1 MNKWGIKTQAL
12 ILALVPAIIISVSLF
27 SYFLYSQI
35 TLVNNNLNERGVTMA
50 RHLAYESQYGI
61 FSGNTM
67 PLKRHTDERV
77 RDHDIRSIIIMDK
90 EKRIIINSGD
100 VSDTDL
106 IFKDINDANH
116 QASIPSRST
125 IAFISPIFSP
135 LLDIDEFDDIDRS
148 EKHIIGWSLVEMSL
162 NSTDAQINTVIIN
175 TLIITIIISII
186 SIFLAMMISK
196 NVTSPILSLS
206 NIVKSIGDGNL
217 TSRAEEKSG
226 GELRILESGI
236 NKMAEDLQALQENLQ
251 SQVDMAITD
260 LKETLE
266 LLQEKNFE
274 LEVARKDATEAN
286 KIKSEFLANMSHEIR
301 TPINGIIGFADLM
314 INTTKDTTQISHLD
328 MIKKSSMNLLRIVDD
343 ILDMTR
349 IEAGKLNINCE
360 PLNLR
365 DCVEQ
370 VVKMMTPSAFNK
382 GIELNLLYYSDV
394 PEEFYG
400 DSLRITQI
408 ITNLVGNAI
417 KFTETGSVTIRVMIE
432 EDEQD
437 LSLIT
442 FSIADT
448 GKGISEEQKHH
459 IFKPFL
465 QGDSSTTKQYGG
477 SGLGLS
483 ICSSLVKKMGGKL
496 GLDSKINKGATFWF
510 TLPLTRNN
518 SKPLFHIPET
528 LAGKRI
534 FLFDASPISRLSIK
548 HLLEKANIE
557 VADNG
562 DEKHIQ
568 VALKTIESSRY
579 DIVLISSEISD
590 MHFFEKPFFDDIHN
604 KTKSLMLV
612 IIPTI
617 DNSLINTIKDNGADN
632 CISKPVTRNRLYR
645 ALTDIQNDK
654 NVIESPLSPPV
665 LPEKNN
671 KCALKILVA
680 EDNEINAN
688 LMSAILERQGAQCSI
703 AANGK
708 IALDMLSRQEFDLV
722 LMDINMPLLDGVSAT
737 IEIRNDCSTYQC
749 KIPIIAVT
757 ANVIDKD
764 KENFLDAGMNDII
777 IKPVTEKIVWGTIK
791 KLVKC
796 DCVVDDLLTDNIN
809 NFIPNDLYDK
819 VISEISVHSA
829 AIISALENNDME
841 SLFNHTHKLNGLS
854 AHFNIPSIRDVAD
867 KLETLIK
874 HNKGKPELQIQVDK
888 LNTEVGKINC

>member
-1 MNKWGIKTQAL
+1 MNKWGIKTQAF
-12 ILALVPAIIISVSLF
+12 ILALVPAIIIAVSLL

-35 TLVNNNLNERGVTMA
+35 NLVNNNLNERGVSMA

-61 FSGNTM
+61 FSGNIQS
-67 PLKRHTDERV
+67 LKRHTDERV
-77 RDHDIRSIIIMDK
+77 HDEDIRSIIILDK
-90 EKRIIINSGD
+90 DKHILVNSGYTSDSDSILENIDD
-100 VSDTDL
+100 V
-106 IFKDINDANH
+106 NH
-116 QASIPSRST
+116 QVRVPSSNSIL
-125 IAFISPIFSP
+125 FISPIISP
-135 LLDIDEFDDIDRS
+135 QLDIDEFD
-148 EKHIIGWSLVEMSL
+148 ETNANMKKIIGWLMVEVSLD
-162 NSTDAQINTVIIN
+162 STDKQIRTVIAN
-175 TLIITIIISII
+175 TLLITALISII
-186 SIFLAMMISK
+186 SIFLAIMISR
-196 NVTSPILSLS
+196 NVTLPILSLS
-206 NIVKSIGDGNL
+206 NIVKSIGDGIL
-217 TSRAEEKSG
+217 SSRAEEKSG

-251 SQVDMAITD
+251 SQVDMATTD

-266 LLQEKNFE
+266 LLQEKNIE

-314 INTTKDTTQISHLD
+314 LTSTKDTTQISHLD
-328 MIKKSSMNLLRIVDD
+328 MIKKSSMNLLGIVDD

-349 IEAGKLNINCE
+349 IEAGKLNINSE

-370 VVKMMTPSAFNK
+370 VVKMMAPLAFK
-382 GIELNLLYYSDV
+382 KDLELNLLYYSDV

-400 DSLRITQI
+400 DSLRINQI

-417 KFTETGSVTIRVMIE
+417 KFTDTGSVIIRIMIE

-437 LSLIT
+437 LSMIT
-442 FSIADT
+442 FSISDT
-448 GKGISEEQKHH
+448 GKGISDEQKHH

-518 SKPLFHIPET
+518 NKPLFHIPEI
-528 LAGKRI
+528 LSGKRI
-534 FLFDASPISRLSIK
+534 FVFDASPISRLSIK
-548 HLLEKANIE
+548 HLLEKANIDIT
-557 VADNG
+557 DNG

-568 VALKTIESSRY
+568 IALKAINANQY
-579 DIVLISSEISD
+579 DIVIISCELSD
-590 MHFFEKPFFDDIHN
+590 IPFFGESFFTGVRN
-604 KTKSLMLV
+604 KTKLNILV
-612 IIPTI
+612 IAPTV

-645 ALTDIQNDK
+645 ALTDVLYNTT
-654 NVIESPLSPPV
+654 VIDNSLPP
-665 LPEKNN
+665 PRPPAKHN
-671 KCALKILVA
+671 KCSLNILVA

-688 LMSAILERQGAQCSI
+688 LMSAILEKHGAQCSI

-708 IALDMLSRQEFDLV
+708 IALDLLSSQKFDLV
-722 LMDINMPLLDGVSAT
+722 LMDINMPLLDGVSTAV
-737 IEIRNDCSTYQC
+737 EIRNDCSTYQC

-764 KENFLDAGMNDII
+764 KERFLDAGMNDVIV
-777 IKPVTEKIVWGTIK
+777 KPVTEKLVWGTIK
-791 KLVKC
+791 KMVQC
-796 DCVVDDLLTDNIN
+796 DCEINDLLTENLDG
-809 NFIPNDLYDK
+809 FIPNDLYDK

-829 AIISALENNDME
+829 AIISALEQDNME
-841 SLFNHTHKLNGLS
+841 LLFNHTHKLNGLS

-888 LNTEVGKINC
+888 LHTEVEKINS